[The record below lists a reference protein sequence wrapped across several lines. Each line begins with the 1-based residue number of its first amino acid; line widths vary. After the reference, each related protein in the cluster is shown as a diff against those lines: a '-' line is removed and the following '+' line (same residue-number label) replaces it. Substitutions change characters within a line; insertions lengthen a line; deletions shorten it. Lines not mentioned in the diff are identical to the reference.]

1 LCGINLIIDKRGKLS
16 GDTIRQMTAVTA
28 HRGPDNTGLG
38 VDTYGAGNIY
48 FGHNRLKIIDPSEAA
63 NQPFHSADNRY
74 LLLYNGELYNYRE
87 LRQGLQQKGCV
98 FRTQSDTE
106 VILQLLI
113 REGQRGLSQMNGMF
127 ALAFYDRQEK
137 LLWLAR
143 DRFGIKPL
151 FYCETPDY
159 FVVSSEIKGILRSG
173 LIAKELNV
181 SQLAHYLYYKHA
193 AKPQTFYRHIQELKE
208 GNALYY
214 AGGKSNLVAFTTTKH
229 AIVKADNPAQLVHYT
244 ERLLTDSVVKHLTAD
259 VPVGLF
265 LSGGIDSTL
274 LLALLH
280 RAGHRHFPAFTIAHE
295 TTTGT
300 FGTED
305 ARFARKAAQ
314 KYEANHTVFPIDDSL
329 LTETDAFVQGMDQP
343 IADSAALL
351 TAYLARQVKPHIKVA
366 LSGAGADEL
375 FGGYN
380 RHRAFYKYLQNQQK
394 AFFFKQVAKP
404 LMPLMPTGFG
414 HPLRKKFLLWH
425 KLAHKIQ
432 KSPRQTFLNFTAMDH
447 RLHQLLL
454 QPAPDEATPLLPLT
468 GSTDWLGWCLRHDQH
483 QYLVSDVLAITDQA
497 AMQHSLEVRTP
508 YLENHLAMFLTGI
521 SPEVLFRHG
530 QKWILKDL
538 LAQHHGKEFIGRSK
552 EGFGMPL
559 GRWLRK
565 LPNQWFLAELQQAD
579 HIIFTY
585 IDYTG
590 TQILL
595 QKHLRGQHDFSTEL
609 WALIV
614 LAKWLQH
621 NFG

>member
-1 LCGINLIIDKRGKLS
+1 
-16 GDTIRQMTAVTA
+16 MTAATA
-28 HRGPDNTGLG
+28 HRGPDATVLR
-38 VDTYGAGNIY
+38 VDTYGAGLIY
-48 FGHNRLKIIDPSEAA
+48 FGHNRLKIIDPSDAA
-63 NQPFHSADNRY
+63 NQPFFSADNRY
-74 LLLYNGELYNYRE
+74 VLLYNGELYNYRE
-87 LRQGLQQKGCV
+87 LRKSLQLKGCV

-113 REGQRGLSQMNGMF
+113 REGQRGLSQLNGMF
-127 ALAFYDRQEK
+127 ALAFYDRQ
-137 LLWLAR
+137 LQVLWLAR

-151 FYCETPDY
+151 YYCETPDY
-159 FVVSSEIKGILRSG
+159 FLVSSEIKAIVQTG
-173 LIAKELNV
+173 LIPKELDTA
-181 SQLAHYLYYKHA
+181 QLQHYLCYKYA
-193 AKPQTFYRHIQELKE
+193 AKPQTFYRHIHELKE
-208 GNALYY
+208 GGALHY
-214 AGGKSNLVAFTTTKH
+214 ANGKSTLHAFAANSYSK
-229 AIVKADNPAQLVHYT
+229 VKAEDPDQLVHYT
-244 ERLLTDSVVKHLTAD
+244 ERLLTESIVKHLAAD

-280 RAGHRHFPAFTIAHE
+280 RSGHRHFPAFTIAHQSTE
-295 TTTGT
+295 GS

-305 ARFARKAAQ
+305 AHFAQKAAQ

-329 LTETDAFVQGMDQP
+329 LTETDAFVQGLDQP
-343 IADSAALL
+343 IADGAALL

-380 RHRAFYKYLQNQQK
+380 RHKAFYQYLRNQK
-394 AFFFKQVAKP
+394 RALLFKQVAKP
-404 LMPLMPTGFG
+404 LVPLFPTGFG

-425 KLAHKIQ
+425 KLAYKIQ

-447 RLHQLLL
+447 RLHELFRPSEPNGAHRPKSQN
-454 QPAPDEATPLLPLT
+454 AA
-468 GSTDWLGWCLRHDQH
+468 TDWLRWCLRHDQH
-483 QYLVSDVLAITDQA
+483 HYLVSDVLAITDQA

-508 YLENHLAMFLTGI
+508 YLENNLAIFLAGI
-521 SPEVLFRHG
+521 EPEALFRHG
-530 QKWILKDL
+530 QKWVLKEL
-538 LAQHHGKEFIGRSK
+538 LAQQQGQEFIGRSK

-565 LPNQWFLAELQQAD
+565 PQNQWLLAELQQPN
-579 HIIFTY
+579 HIIFAY
-585 IDYTG
+585 IDYAG
-590 TQILL
+590 TQALL